1 MRGLQDQLSEYL
13 TGFKARAPAEAQQL
27 MEGATAAL
35 RESGIAERAL
45 RVGDAA
51 PELTLPDSLGRP
63 VNISTLWANGPI
75 VLLFYRGG
83 WCPYCNLTLR
93 AWAAQQEA
101 LMARGMQ
108 LVAVSPQRPDAS
120 LDMAEQLALPYP
132 VLSDVRFEAAEAFG
146 IGFELPPELAELYMK
161 FGNDLPAL
169 SGQDRWVLP
178 LPATYVIG
186 TDGRIAYAHLDADY
200 RQRAE
205 PAEVLAAV

>member
-83 WCPYCNLTLR
+83 WCPYCV
-93 AWAAQQEA
+93 
-101 LMARGMQ
+101 G
-108 LVAVSPQRPDAS
+108 
-120 LDMAEQLALPYP
+120 
-132 VLSDVRFEAAEAFG
+132 
-146 IGFELPPELAELYMK
+146 
-161 FGNDLPAL
+161 
-169 SGQDRWVLP
+169 
-178 LPATYVIG
+178 
-186 TDGRIAYAHLDADY
+186 AD
-200 RQRAE
+200 
-205 PAEVLAAV
+205 